1 MLSVDLA
8 NLPGPKPEVEEG
20 NEGMNEADVSFGTI
34 HLPIAGDISETDE
47 ESSTAVKIKKFE
59 K

>member
-20 NEGMNEADVSFGTI
+20 NEGMIVADV
-34 HLPIAGDISETDE
+34 
-47 ESSTAVKIKKFE
+47 AVVLNIFAYCR
-59 K
+59 